1 MQHKNVHLV
10 LIFYLS
16 FELILE
22 NSDLLKVLHK
32 YFFLFRQHYFF
43 LTANKNASSSEK
55 VFYY

>member
-22 NSDLLKVLHK
+22 NSDLLKVLYK
-32 YFFLFRQHYFF
+32 YFFLFQQHDFF
-43 LTANKNASSSEK
+43 LTANKNASASDK